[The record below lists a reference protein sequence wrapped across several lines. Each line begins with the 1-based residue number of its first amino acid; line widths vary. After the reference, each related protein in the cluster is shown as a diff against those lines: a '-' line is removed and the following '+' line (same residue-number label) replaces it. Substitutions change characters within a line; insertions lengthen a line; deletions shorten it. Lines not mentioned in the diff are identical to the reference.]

1 VPYVSRQDLQLTAA
15 EAEAFLRA
23 STWGRLATASL
34 AADPHL
40 TPLGYVFFEGAIWF
54 HALRRSR
61 RGRHLAENPK
71 AAFLVD
77 DGVAPGQ
84 PYTERRGVIVYGR
97 CEVANDDPRMPEAR
111 AAYLA
116 SHGMSSVEEVQRRT
130 HDWYRLSVERMSSW
144 DFRKI
149 PAGTDR
155 KAGAGRSAQ

>member
-1 VPYVSRQDLQLTAA
+1 MPYVSRKDLQLTR
-15 EAEAFLRA
+15 EEMEEFLR
-23 STWGRLATASL
+23 SSNWGRLATASL
-34 AADPHL
+34 DAQPHL
-40 TPLGYVFFEGAIWF
+40 TTLGFVFYDGAIWF

-84 PYTERRGVIVYGR
+84 GYSERRGVILYGR
-97 CEVANDDPRMPEAR
+97 CEVANDHPDMEAAR
-111 AAYLA
+111 DAYVR
-116 SHGMSSVEEVQRRT
+116 SFGMRSIDEVQRRT
-130 HDWYRLSVERMSSW
+130 HDWYRMQIDRVSSW

-155 KAGAGRSAQ
+155 KA